1 MASGKTG
8 TVVAVMVAKVLFEGM
23 RAEDTIM
30 KNDNQLRDEA
40 GYKGFEFDYNRNVIF
55 DHGNVIRLAP
65 HESDI
70 LKTLLDNRGRPT
82 PMSTLIAKVYGIREP
97 DAAAISIRVAI
108 HTLRKKIKA
117 TDMAIRVEPS
127 VGYEIDASRI
137 PELNRRLTDKILLAL
152 NLAQAHEEPEVAH
165 LLEQA
170 LALAAKKRA
179 ETFPANNTV
188 QFPAALAA

>member
-1 MASGKTG
+1 M
-8 TVVAVMVAKVLFEGM
+8 
-23 RAEDTIM
+23 M

-65 HESDI
+65 HEADI

-82 PMSTLIAKVYGIREP
+82 PMSGLISKVYGIREP

-108 HTLRKKIKA
+108 HSLRKKIKA
-117 TDMAIRVEPS
+117 TNMQIRVEPS
-127 VGYEIDASRI
+127 VGYELDASRI

-152 NLAQAHEEPEVAH
+152 NLAQADEDTEVAR

-170 LALAAKKRA
+170 LTIAAKKRA
-179 ETFPANNTV
+179 DKFPPANNTV
-188 QFPAALAA
+188 QFPTALAA

>member
-1 MASGKTG
+1 MAAGKTG
-8 TVVAVMVAKVLFEGM
+8 ISVAMMLSNVLFGGTGRRHM
-23 RAEDTIM
+23 M

-65 HESDI
+65 HEADI

-82 PMSTLIAKVYGIREP
+82 PMSALISKVYGIREP

-108 HTLRKKIKA
+108 HSLRKKIKA
-117 TDMAIRVEPS
+117 TDMQIRVEPS

-152 NLAQAHEEPEVAH
+152 NLAQANDDSEVAH

-170 LALAAKKRA
+170 LAIAAKKRA
-179 ETFPANNTV
+179 EKFPANNTV
-188 QFPAALAA
+188 QFPTALAA

>member
-1 MASGKTG
+1 MAAGKTG
-8 TVVAVMVAKVLFEGM
+8 ISVAMMLSNVLFGGTGRRHM
-23 RAEDTIM
+23 M

-65 HESDI
+65 HEADI

-82 PMSTLIAKVYGIREP
+82 PMSVLISKVYGIREP

-108 HTLRKKIKA
+108 HSLRKKIKA
-117 TDMAIRVEPS
+117 TDMQIRVEPS

-152 NLAQAHEEPEVAH
+152 NLAQANDDSEVAH

-170 LALAAKKRA
+170 LAIAAKKRA
-179 ETFPANNTV
+179 EKFPANNTV
-188 QFPAALAA
+188 QFPTALAA

>member
-1 MASGKTG
+1 M
-8 TVVAVMVAKVLFEGM
+8 
-23 RAEDTIM
+23 M

-65 HESDI
+65 HEADI

-82 PMSTLIAKVYGIREP
+82 PMSALISKVYGIREP

-108 HTLRKKIKA
+108 HSLRKKIKA
-117 TDMAIRVEPS
+117 TGMQIRVEPS

-152 NLAQAHEEPEVAH
+152 NLAQADEDTEVAR

-170 LALAAKKRA
+170 LAIAAKTRTEK
-179 ETFPANNTV
+179 FPAANNTV
-188 QFPAALAA
+188 QFPSALAA